1 MCSNFFENIITFS
14 SFTAIFTGDEEAFQ
28 YALHTTL
35 INPFIGCIIKPL
47 LTRCLQMLSFDYTF
61 ETLDRTIKFL
71 MAIVRNEHTREANN
85 NGQLFHL
92 SQLMTCLILGP
103 LDLNVGVAQFKKEEE
118 EHKQMEEEINCI
130 AKELQSIKEEPTTVM
145 YQAMD
150 VDDIQNECE
159 ALLQM
164 MENEGFEPPVVDNS
178 SVETGKI
185 KQELFVEP
193 EPKMFDIKVGSRT
206 ALYV

>member
-1 MCSNFFENIITFS
+1 
-14 SFTAIFTGDEEAFQ
+14 
-28 YALHTTL
+28 
-35 INPFIGCIIKPL
+35 
-47 LTRCLQMLSFDYTF
+47 MLSFDYTT
-61 ETLDRTIKFL
+61 ETLDRALKFL

-92 SQLMTCLILGP
+92 SQLMICLILGP

-130 AKELQSIKEEPTTVM
+130 AKELQSIKEEPTTVL

-164 MENEGFEPPVVDNS
+164 MENEGFEPPAVDNS
-178 SVETGKI
+178 STEAGKI

-193 EPKMFDIKVGSRT
+193 DPKMFDIKVTIVFLSFACINT
-206 ALYV
+206 NYYFMHTKSE

>member
-1 MCSNFFENIITFS
+1 
-14 SFTAIFTGDEEAFQ
+14 
-28 YALHTTL
+28 
-35 INPFIGCIIKPL
+35 
-47 LTRCLQMLSFDYTF
+47 MLSFDYTT
-61 ETLDRTIKFL
+61 ETLDRALKFL
-71 MAIVRNEHTREANN
+71 LAIVRNGHTREADN

-92 SQLMTCLILGP
+92 SQLMICLILGP

-130 AKELQSIKEEPTTVM
+130 AQELQSIKEEPTPAL

-164 MENEGFEPPVVDNS
+164 MENEGFEPPAVDNS
-178 SVETGKI
+178 STEAGKI

-193 EPKMFDIKVGSRT
+193 SPKMFDIKVSCVLLWFACLNNTKYLLTYSLTEWQNTIPRDWI
-206 ALYV
+206 